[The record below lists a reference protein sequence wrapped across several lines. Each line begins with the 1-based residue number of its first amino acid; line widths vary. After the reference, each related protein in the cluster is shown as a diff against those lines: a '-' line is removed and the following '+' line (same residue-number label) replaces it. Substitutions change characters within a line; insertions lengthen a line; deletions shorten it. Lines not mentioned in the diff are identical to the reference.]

1 MGDDVSLATRVLCCI
16 MGSIRGGPLAWQS
29 LELRVLR
36 PLNADLA
43 VLGEQVRPSQAPLY
57 KLARYVWP
65 APEPSDWGTLVTEL
79 TGSEAW
85 RAQAAQHPSDGLRGG
100 VVLTGGRPLNGS
112 GAVIFSLRLVLLRQ
126 LERLFA
132 DPSAPQ
138 YGQVIV
144 TRSDHF
150 YACEHPRLP
159 AAHVWVPSGEGFGG
173 VTDRHV
179 AMPPRLA
186 RAVLSPLPWLADGR
200 CAPQCASLLSPEWAL
215 AAYWKAQSIKWRN
228 SVRNMFTVIAQDDTT
243 RWVGGSGIGLG
254 DKLPGLQVKYVT
266 EFFRTTCSC
275 PRANCV
281 FARPNST
288 MSCSAPPNT
297 EPAADRHAAACE
309 RNMKHP
315 GKNGAVGR
323 AIRRHANSSH

>member
-79 TGSEAW
+79 TGSDAW
-85 RAQAAQHPSDGLRGG
+85 RAQAAQHPSDGLWGG
-100 VVLTGGRPLNGS
+100 VVLGGRPLNGS
-112 GAVIFSLRLVLLRQ
+112 GSVIFSLRLVLLRQ

-179 AMPPRLA
+179 AMPPAWRA
-186 RAVLSPLPWLADGR
+186 RCCRRCRGWRTAAARRSAPRSSARSGR
-200 CAPQCASLLSPEWAL
+200 WPRTGRRRASNGATPCA
-215 AAYWKAQSIKWRN
+215 
-228 SVRNMFTVIAQDDTT
+228 
-243 RWVGGSGIGLG
+243 
-254 DKLPGLQVKYVT
+254 
-266 EFFRTTCSC
+266 TCS
-275 PRANCV
+275 P
-281 FARPNST
+281 
-288 MSCSAPPNT
+288 
-297 EPAADRHAAACE
+297 
-309 RNMKHP
+309 
-315 GKNGAVGR
+315 
-323 AIRRHANSSH
+323 

>member
-29 LELRVLR
+29 LQLRVLR

-57 KLARYVWP
+57 NLARYVWP

-85 RAQAAQHPSDGLRGG
+85 RAQAAQHPSDGLWGG
-100 VVLTGGRPLNGS
+100 VVLGGRPLNGS

-173 VTDRHV
+173 VSDRHV

-215 AAYWKAQSIKWRN
+215 AAYWKASGIKWRH
-228 SVRNMFTVIAQDDTT
+228 SVRNMFTVIAEEDTT
-243 RWVGGSGIGLG
+243 RWVGGTGIALG